1 MFVDGTVAAVP
12 APVPVAEA
20 AGGDTADAELAPED
34 AVEPVVPLAVGGSEP
49 DDADPHG
56 GGAAAA
62 HGHCPTGAGGAVEP
76 AFEDG
81 TSVDTGALDGTV
93 LAVGGVTAEALGTAA
108 ESLGAGT
115 AALGTAAEALGTA
128 ADAPE
133 ASGVALAT
141 GGTEM
146 DGIEEPEGKEDGG
159 VGGIIGGILLLP
171 PLPWPWPLQGF
182 LP

>member
-1 MFVDGTVAAVP
+1 LFAGGTVAAVP

-34 AVEPVVPLAVGGSEP
+34 AVESVVPLAVGGGEP
-49 DDADPHG
+49 DADPHD

-62 HGHCPTGAGGAVEP
+62 HGHCPAGAGGAVVP
-76 AFEDG
+76 AFDDG
-81 TSVDTGALDGTV
+81 TSVDTGALEETE

-115 AALGTAAEALGTA
+115 AAVGTAAEALGTA
-128 ADAPE
+128 ADAPVSTE
-133 ASGVALAT
+133 DALAT

-146 DGIEEPEGKEDGG
+146 DGTEEPEGKDDGG
-159 VGGIIGGILLLP
+159 VGGIAGGILLLP
-171 PLPWPWPLQGF
+171 PAPWPWPLQGF